1 MLVKIRREQE
11 TEETGEGGTWWRKGI
26 SPAVSTVPFIS
37 SSTSMEGWKV
47 KSQGL
52 CREIITSQK

>member
-11 TEETGEGGTWWRKGI
+11 TEETGEGGNWWRKGI

-47 KSQGL
+47 KSQGYV
-52 CREIITSQK
+52 